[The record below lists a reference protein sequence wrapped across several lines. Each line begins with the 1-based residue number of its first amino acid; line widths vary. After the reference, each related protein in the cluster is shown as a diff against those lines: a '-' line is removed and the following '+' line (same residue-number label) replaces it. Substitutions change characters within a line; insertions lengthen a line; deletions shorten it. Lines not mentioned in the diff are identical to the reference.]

1 MSKWGIGRRLF
12 TGIGAL
18 VALLLVSGG
27 LSTWAGGRMKAQ
39 LDYTVRVT
47 AHQLNL
53 AQTVEM
59 EAVTLDAEQ
68 RRLLL
73 SGLGGDQEGLAQARR
88 VIQET
93 LATSTKKLAEMKAQ
107 TTGDSQRHIAA
118 ITSNLQQWQASNA
131 EVETLIASGDASAAW
146 EIARKTSG
154 PLLDKV
160 RAAAG
165 TLVDSQESAFTA
177 SVQSSDSNMTFMR
190 WLLAG
195 MLLISI
201 PVGVVVAYGVRS
213 LIRTLRGVTR
223 ELGEG
228 AQQVAAA
235 AGQVAGASA
244 ALSQGSSQQAASLEE
259 TSAAMVEMTSITRKN
274 AEASHTVAD
283 MTTEATTL
291 IDTATTALGE
301 MVSSMTAIKESSDKV
316 AKIIKTIDEI
326 AFQTNILALNA
337 AVEAARAGAAGM
349 GFAVVADEVRN
360 LAQRSAQAAKDTAVL
375 IEESIGRASDGQRRV
390 TQVSDAVN
398 AVSANATKI
407 KALIEGVRAASR
419 EQIEGIDQV
428 THAVTE
434 MERVTQSTA
443 ASAEQNAAVGEQ
455 LSAHAE
461 TAMAAVARLSVIVE
475 GASATAAESHAAPK
489 RAERKAGM
497 AKVLALKKERS
508 ATSIPMTEDE
518 DAAAKGTGTFG
529 TF

>member
-27 LSTWAGGRMKAQ
+27 ISTWAGSQMKKQ
-39 LDYTVRVT
+39 LDYTAKVT

-53 AQTVEM
+53 AQTVEL
-59 EAVTLDAEQ
+59 EAITLDAEQ

-73 SGLGGDQEGLAQARR
+73 SGLGGDQEGLAHARK

-93 LATSTKKLAEMKAQ
+93 LQENAKKLEEMKSLSS
-107 TTGDSQRHIAA
+107 GDSQRRVAEI
-118 ITSNLQQWQASNA
+118 SSSVQQWHASNTQ
-131 EVETLIASGDASAAW
+131 VEELITAGDASAAW

-160 RAAAG
+160 RVAANA
-165 TLVDSQESAFTA
+165 LVRDQERAFAA
-177 SVQSSDSNMTFMR
+177 SVEAGESSYGFMR

-195 MLLISI
+195 MLLISL
-201 PVGVVVAYGVRS
+201 PVGAVVAYGVRS
-213 LIRTLRGVTR
+213 LTRTLRSVTR
-223 ELGEG
+223 ELGDG
-228 AQQVAAA
+228 AHQVASA
-235 AGQVAGASA
+235 AGEVAGASQ

-283 MTTEATTL
+283 MTSEATAL
-291 IDTATTALGE
+291 IGTATTALGE

-337 AVEAARAGAAGM
+337 AVEAARAGEAGM
-349 GFAVVADEVRN
+349 GFAVVADEVRS
-360 LAQRSAQAAKDTAVL
+360 LAQRSAQAAKDTAGL
-375 IEESIGRASDGQRRV
+375 IEESIARASDGQRRV

-398 AVSANATKI
+398 AVSASATRI
-407 KALIEGVRAASR
+407 KTLIEEVRAASR

-428 THAVTE
+428 THAVTS

-443 ASAEQNAAVGEQ
+443 ASAEQNAAVGEE
-455 LSAHAE
+455 LSAQAE
-461 TAMAAVARLSVIVE
+461 AAMAAVARLSAIVE
-475 GASATAAESHAAPK
+475 GGTVPASPAAPK
-489 RAERKAGM
+489 RIERKVSA
-497 AKVLALKKERS
+497 AKVLELPKDVLRRAFR
-508 ATSIPMTEDE
+508 
-518 DAAAKGTGTFG
+518 
-529 TF
+529 

>member
-12 TGIGAL
+12 SGIGAL
-18 VALLLVSGG
+18 VALLLISGG
-27 LSTWAGGRMKAQ
+27 LSTWVGGRMKQQ

-53 AQTVEM
+53 AQSVEM
-59 EAVTLDAEQ
+59 GAITLDAEQ

-73 SGLGGDQEGLAQARR
+73 SGLGGDQEGLAQARA

-93 LATSTKKLAEMKAQ
+93 LKTSATKLAEMK
-107 TTGDSQRHIAA
+107 TLSTGESQEHVAA
-118 ITSNLQQWQASNA
+118 ITSNLQQWQASHS
-131 EVETLIASGDASAAW
+131 EVETFIAAGDASAAW
-146 EIARKTSG
+146 EVARKTSG

-160 RAAAG
+160 RAAAN
-165 TLVDSQESAFTA
+165 TLVANQESAFTA
-177 SVQSSDSNMTFMR
+177 SVESSDANMTFMR
-190 WLLAG
+190 WLLGG
-195 MLLISI
+195 MLLISV
-201 PVGVVVAYGVRS
+201 PVGAVVAYGVRS
-213 LIRTLRGVTR
+213 MIRTLRGVTR
-223 ELGEG
+223 ELGDG

-291 IDTATTALGE
+291 IDTTTTALGE

-337 AVEAARAGAAGM
+337 AVEAARAGSAGM
-349 GFAVVADEVRN
+349 GFAVVADEVRS
-360 LAQRSAQAAKDTAVL
+360 LAQRSAQAAKDTAAL
-375 IEESIGRASDGQRRV
+375 IEESIERASAGQRRV
-390 TQVSDAVN
+390 AQVSDAVN
-398 AVSANATKI
+398 AVSANATRI
-407 KALIEGVRAASR
+407 KTLIEGVRAASR

-461 TAMAAVARLSVIVE
+461 SAMAAVARLSAIVE
-475 GASATAAESHAAPK
+475 GGTAGTSRPVAKP
-489 RAERKAGM
+489 AERKTGA
-497 AKVLALKKERS
+497 AKVIALKKER
-508 ATSIPMTEDE
+508 AAKSIPMTEAE
-518 DAAAKGTGTFG
+518 DAAQGTGTFG